1 MKIMNCLSAAILFM
15 VMLGSPAGK
24 AAASEI
30 IWSDGF
36 GSKDFSAWSSA
47 SGQWKTTESIAAAH
61 GGKVGGDIFGPSAA
75 GGDSLT
81 VFVPSLGKQDLAL
94 SYWWKIREAIESNKF
109 VKLEYTP
116 NAGTDWF
123 ELYSHNGV
131 AGDWTQQVSL
141 ELPKDAD
148 NNPNLGL
155 RLRSTLVNGIS
166 SDRMHF
172 DDFVLTGVPEPA
184 TASFFVLAFL
194 AILRH
199 RRK

>member
-1 MKIMNCLSAAILFM
+1 MRTSFIVVLVLLTGR
-15 VMLGSPAGK
+15 VT
-24 AAASEI
+24 ASEI

-36 GSKDFSAWSSA
+36 ESGNLSAWSNA
-47 SGQWKTTESIAAAH
+47 NGQWKTTESVAAAH
-61 GGKVGGDIFGPSAA
+61 SGKIGADIFGPSAS

-81 VFVPSLGKQDLAL
+81 IFISSLDKQDLTL
-94 SYWWKIREAIESNKF
+94 SYWWKIRETIESNKF

-141 ELPKDAD
+141 ELPGDAD

-166 SDRMHF
+166 SDRVHF
-172 DDFVLTGVPEPA
+172 DDFVLAGVPEPA
-184 TASFFVLAFL
+184 TTSGFVLASLIFL
-194 AILRH
+194 RR